1 MAERGK
7 RKIIVLLAVLVIAGA
22 AGVGIWRF
30 LQREEAETTSLVLYG
45 NVDIRQVD
53 AAFNAAQRVAQ
64 MLVEEG
70 DTVTKGQLLGRVET
84 ERLTAAVNRSAAQ
97 VRSQAQVLQRL
108 ETGSRPQ
115 EIQKARADLAAAKA
129 KAADAEATF
138 SRFQSAVENAAVSR
152 QDLDNALAQKNVT
165 AATLK
170 AAEESLSLAVE
181 GPRQEDIDAVRAML
195 EAYQAELAIARRNL
209 TDANL
214 ISPEAGVIQNRI
226 LEPGDMASPQT
237 PAYIL
242 ALTDPVW
249 VRVYVSET
257 DLGKIKPGM
266 AAMVHT
272 DSYPDKTYDAW
283 VGYISPTAEFTPKS
297 VETEALRTSLV
308 YQVRVYVKNPQN
320 ELRLGMPVTVTIDL
334 AGETA
339 DRSNSKD

>member
-7 RKIIVLLAVLVIAGA
+7 RKIIVLLVVLVIAGV

-30 LQREEAETTSLVLYG
+30 WVREEAATTSLVLYG

-53 AAFNAAQRVAQ
+53 AAFNATQRVAQ

-84 ERLTAAVNRSAAQ
+84 ERLTEAVNRSAAQ
-97 VRSQAQVLQRL
+97 VRSQQQVLQRL

-129 KAADAEATF
+129 KAADAEATYA
-138 SRFQSAVENAAVSR
+138 RFQSAVADAAVSR

-165 AATLK
+165 AATMK

-181 GPRQEDIDAVRAML
+181 GPRQEDIDAARATL
-195 EAYQAELAIARRNL
+195 EAYQAELTIARRNL

-214 ISPEAGVIQNRI
+214 ICPEAGVIQNRI

-242 ALTDPVW
+242 ALTDPIW
-249 VRVYVSET
+249 VRVYVSEA

-266 AAMVHT
+266 AATVHT

-334 AGETA
+334 AEGAAGE
-339 DRSNSKD
+339 SQS